1 MTDYF
6 SHSTNTD
13 APKYLSNVGNKTRT
27 ASPGIWFDG
36 MGLPTLPFFSLEK
49 LSLRPLEEPV
59 GVAGAITQAW
69 GVSVRVLLSRAACRH
84 MHLNNEQG
92 SIRVFVLLVH
102 IPLMMAQEQEAR
114 FTTMLQPAVEAHYS
128 LTGAKFSS
136 SRITGDIEEDNRRG
150 QREFTRI

>member
-1 MTDYF
+1 MTEYF
-6 SHSTNTD
+6 SRSTNRNIHT
-13 APKYLSNVGNKTRT
+13 YLSNIGSITRT
-27 ASPGIWFDG
+27 APAPPAIWFDE
-36 MGLPTLPFFSLEK
+36 MDLPTLPLFLLEK

-92 SIRVFVLLVH
+92 SIPVSVLLVH

-114 FTTMLQPAVEAHYS
+114 FTTKL
-128 LTGAKFSS
+128 
-136 SRITGDIEEDNRRG
+136 
-150 QREFTRI
+150 